1 MKMTYRVPEPIA
13 TYGDVDFLKYGGQLL
28 LPNRDEIGNPYLEVI
43 EPPTENLDTTWVI
56 YRFDVDR
63 LKKVIVKRT
72 YHLVPFGYEPATWP
86 HPVRMYNEWFVDSLP
101 NVAESMDCPEEE
113 LITDLCSE
121 KPEERARAYI
131 MLGEYH
137 GWENFDSYPLHLSE
151 HEAHERYGQLE
162 HCECEECEKAREA

>member
-13 TYGDVDFLKYGGQLL
+13 TYSDVDFLKYGGQLL

-63 LKKVIVKRT
+63 LKKVTVKRT

-86 HPVRMYNEWFVDSLP
+86 HPVHMYNEWFVDSLP
-101 NVAESMDCPEEE
+101 NVAESMDCPEP
-113 LITDLCSE
+113 ISCSVSIMAGRTSI
-121 KPEERARAYI
+121 PTRFTCPSTRRTSAMGSLSTASARSARRR
-131 MLGEYH
+131 GK
-137 GWENFDSYPLHLSE
+137 
-151 HEAHERYGQLE
+151 HE
-162 HCECEECEKAREA
+162 